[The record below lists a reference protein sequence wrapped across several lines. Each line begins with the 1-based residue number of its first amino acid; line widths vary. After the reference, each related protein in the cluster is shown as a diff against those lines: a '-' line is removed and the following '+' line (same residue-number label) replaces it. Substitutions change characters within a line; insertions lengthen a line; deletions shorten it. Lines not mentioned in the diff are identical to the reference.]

1 MLADNISIDMPEK
14 QEIYYI
20 FIYMCVYTC
29 ICVCIYV
36 YIHTCVYIYIYIYI
50 KFPVFLWFIVKGLA
64 HMVMEAG
71 KFQRLQLASLE
82 TQES

>member
-20 FIYMCVYTC
+20 FIYIYVYTG

-36 YIHTCVYIYIYIYI
+36 YIHTCVYIYI

-64 HMVMEAG
+64 HIVMEAG

>member
-1 MLADNISIDMPEK
+1 MCIHV
-14 QEIYYI
+14 YV
-20 FIYMCVYTC
+20 CVYMY
-29 ICVCIYV
+29 I
-36 YIHTCVYIYIYIYI
+36 YIHVCIYIYI

-64 HMVMEAG
+64 HIVMEAG

>member
-14 QEIYYI
+14 QEIYYV

-36 YIHTCVYIYIYIYI
+36 YIHACVYIYKISCIFMVYC
-50 KFPVFLWFIVKGLA
+50 KGLA